1 MNQQNSFRNE
11 PNIAKMLDK
20 AVDLFMRTG
29 LTELAEKWD
38 LILGNYLRAKNMRK
52 KTA

>member
-1 MNQQNSFRNE
+1 MNQEHSFRTE

-29 LTELAEKWD
+29 LNELAEKWD
-38 LILGNYLRAKNMRK
+38 LILNNYLKAKSMRQ
-52 KTA
+52 TTG